1 MIRAV
6 VLVGLAMLATACRE
20 DRPPTAAT
28 PTTPAP
34 SSEAPPPTA
43 PTAAQQ
49 EAHRVVF
56 SDRASAAYL
65 LLVGSEDAQVPTRA
79 ELAALAKEQLEGGGE
94 LDKLLELVA
103 QEPVRP
109 AAGMQLDPEEQSR
122 IRKLDLLGLTI
133 DRLPVHGPE
142 GAIPPEHLTADVL
155 VRALTEEERAT
166 LGGRAHALLLRAEYR
181 NRDAV
186 RGLRLLQ
193 TIVRLLAEQR
203 HALIYDAD
211 TNETVGVDVFT
222 QRRLRAGVGN
232 VAEQIAII
240 PFPDHRH
247 GEGFARLTTRGM
259 RRFGSPELE
268 LDGLPD
274 RPHILDRATH
284 LVAGLAYRMVR
295 EGEYDPSGY
304 AVELDDVVE
313 IDVGAVKQAYAG
325 QRVDLPTC
333 DGCPQHTRVHLVE
346 RPTEPQDPPAQT
358 VVRVVAPRPRSDA
371 ADYDHPA
378 WVADAIGQLLGK
390 AP

>member
-1 MIRAV
+1 MSRRVALGLL
-6 VLVGLAMLATACRE
+6 VLLGAGCKDEPPPANE
-20 DRPPTAAT
+20 PTASSQAEAT
-28 PTTPAP
+28 PVAPKATP
-34 SSEAPPPTA
+34 E
-43 PTAAQQ
+43 QE

-65 LLVGSEDAQVPTRA
+65 LLVGSEASEIPTRQ
-79 ELAALAKEQLEGGGE
+79 ELAALAQRKLEGGGE
-94 LDKLLELVA
+94 LDKLLQLIA

-109 AAGMQLDPEEQSR
+109 AAGMHLDPEEQSR

-133 DRLPVHGPE
+133 DRLPVHGPG
-142 GAIPPEHLTADVL
+142 GAIPPEHLTAPVL
-155 VRALTEEERAT
+155 VRALTDEERAT
-166 LGGRAHALLLRAEYR
+166 LGGRSQALLLRAEYR

-193 TIVRLLAEQR
+193 TIVRLVAEER
-203 HALIYDAD
+203 DALIYDAD
-211 TNETVGVDVFT
+211 TNETVGVEVFK

-240 PFPDHRH
+240 PFPDRRH
-247 GEGFARLTTRGM
+247 GEGFARMTTRGM

-274 RPHILDRATH
+274 QPHILDRATH

-304 AVELDDVVE
+304 SVELGDVLE
-313 IDVGAVKQAYAG
+313 IDVDAVKQAYAG
-325 QRVDLPTC
+325 QRVELPSC

-358 VVRVVAPRPRSDA
+358 VVRIVAPRPKSDA
-371 ADYDHPA
+371 RDYDHPA
-378 WVADAIGQLLGK
+378 WVAEAIGQLLGK
-390 AP
+390 TP